1 MGAVAD
7 GGGGHACTVGPS
19 RTGPRKGTAPLMP
32 PTCTLGS
39 PLCFWAVAECTA
51 GTGLLG
57 HPPQQRPEC
66 WHQGVEPAQ
75 GKAWAAG
82 RRPRLLGS
90 WSTVPPQGPRCEV
103 GAPGPP
109 GALCLPTHSSP
120 LPGRGCPSHGQ
131 MWPAPP
137 NTHISALL
145 VPDTSRKKGGHGG
158 REGGLSPEKGHCPL
172 WESEPT
178 CLYIVGPA
186 AGLPTLGPWPGP
198 SHVAADGPLLRP
210 AWYAVTQSRTHTRP
224 LCQAGR
230 AGLRLTGDFP
240 SWFGG
245 GPAPW
250 QETANIVH

>member
-1 MGAVAD
+1 M
-7 GGGGHACTVGPS
+7 GPS
-19 RTGPRKGTAPLMP
+19 RTGPRKGTMPLMP

-120 LPGRGCPSHGQ
+120 LPGQRMPQPWADVACSPKH
-131 MWPAPP
+131 
-137 NTHISALL
+137 THICPFGPRHQQEERGSW
-145 VPDTSRKKGGHGG
+145 RKGRRPLP
-158 REGGLSPEKGHCPL
+158 REG
-172 WESEPT
+172 
-178 CLYIVGPA
+178 A
-186 AGLPTLGPWPGP
+186 LPTLGVRAYM
-198 SHVAADGPLLRP
+198 SVHCRASCRP
-210 AWYAVTQSRTHTRP
+210 AHFGTLAWALTCGCRWPS
-224 LCQAGR
+224 AA
-230 AGLRLTGDFP
+230 AGLVRSHT
-240 SWFGG
+240 
-245 GPAPW
+245 
-250 QETANIVH
+250 V